1 MPNATREHGSR
12 QNARVRS
19 AAEARRQ
26 LDLRDTWLQ
35 EIAPT
40 SFFHTLF
47 DHLPGLHF
55 FAKNQ
60 RGEIMFLSRSIRERY
75 GLRDDTSAV
84 GLTDFDINPHGM
96 AESYVSDDARIYATG
111 EPMTGRVELW
121 WDAQGVPNW
130 YVVTK
135 LPIWSRR
142 GRIVGIMGVIQEYEG
157 HARFHTPWREI
168 AASVKY
174 IRQHFRKQV
183 TIAELAEQAALSIR
197 QLQRRFRAVLRLTP
211 QEFLIKTRVLAACRA
226 LRESDAALSDI
237 ASACGFYDQS
247 SFTEH
252 FRRHTGQTPLAYR
265 RQLERRAAKGEPD
278 AARE

>member
-1 MPNATREHGSR
+1 MPNATRRTGPG
-12 QNARVRS
+12 QNARARS
-19 AAEARRQ
+19 AAETRRQ
-26 LDLRDTWLQ
+26 LDLRDGWLQ
-35 EIAPT
+35 EIAPS
-40 SFFHTLF
+40 SFFHALF

-55 FAKNQ
+55 FAKNE

-75 GLRDDTSAV
+75 ALRDDASAV

-96 AESYVSDDARIYATG
+96 AESYVSDDARIHATG

-142 GRIVGIMGVIQEYEG
+142 GRIIGVMGVLQEYEG
-157 HARFHTPWREI
+157 HARFHAPWREI
-168 AASVKY
+168 AASVRY
-174 IRQHFRKQV
+174 MRQHYRRAV
-183 TIAELAEQAALSIR
+183 SIAVLAQQAGLSIR

-226 LRESDAALSDI
+226 LREGDAALSDI
-237 ASACGFYDQS
+237 ASTCGFCDQS

-265 RQLERRAAKGEPD
+265 RHLLLRTA
-278 AARE
+278 

>member
-1 MPNATREHGSR
+1 MPNATRNPGRSLHGKT
-12 QNARVRS
+12 RS
-19 AAEARRQ
+19 AAELRRQ
-26 LDLRDTWLQ
+26 LDGRDSWLQ

-40 SFFHTLF
+40 SLFHTLF
-47 DHLPGLHF
+47 DSLPGLHF

-75 GLRDDTSAV
+75 GLRDDASTV

-96 AESYVSDDARIYATG
+96 AESYVSDDARIYSTG
-111 EPMTGRVELW
+111 EPMSDRVELW

-142 GRIVGIMGVIQEYEG
+142 GRIIGVMGVIQEYEG
-157 HARFHTPWREI
+157 HARFDTPWREI
-168 AASVKY
+168 AASVKF

-183 TIAELAEQAALSIR
+183 SIAALARQAGLSIR

-226 LRESDAALSDI
+226 LRESDASLSDI

-252 FRRHTGQTPLAYR
+252 FRRHAGQTPLAYR
-265 RQLERRAAKGEPD
+265 RQILRCAT
-278 AARE
+278 

>member
-1 MPNATREHGSR
+1 MPNATRQPDRGR
-12 QNARVRS
+12 PAQGRS
-19 AAEARRQ
+19 AADVRRQ
-26 LDLRDTWLQ
+26 LELRDVWLQ

-40 SFFHTLF
+40 SLFHTLF
-47 DHLPGLHF
+47 DNLPGLHF

-75 GLRDDTSAV
+75 GLREDSAAV

-111 EPMTGRVELW
+111 EPITGRVELW

-135 LPIWSRR
+135 VPIWSRR
-142 GRIVGIMGVIQEYEG
+142 GRIIGVMGVIQEYEG

-168 AASVKY
+168 ASSVKY
-174 IRQHFRKQV
+174 IRQHFRKEV
-183 TIAELAEQAALSIR
+183 SIAVLAEQTGLSIR
-197 QLQRRFRAVLRLTP
+197 QLQRRFRSVLRLTP

-226 LRESDAALSDI
+226 LRESDAALSEI

-265 RQLERRAAKGEPD
+265 RQLERRATTSETMHP
-278 AARE
+278 E

>member
-1 MPNATREHGSR
+1 MPNATRQPAQLRH
-12 QNARVRS
+12 ARTRS
-19 AAEARRQ
+19 TAVTRRQ
-26 LDLRDTWLQ
+26 LDSRDGWLQ

-40 SFFHTLF
+40 SLFHTLF

-60 RGEIMFLSRSIRERY
+60 RGEIMFLSSSIRERY
-75 GLRDDTSAV
+75 GLRDDASAV

-111 EPMTGRVELW
+111 EPMSGRVELW

-142 GRIVGIMGVIQEYEG
+142 GRIIGVMGVIQEYEG
-157 HARFHTPWREI
+157 HARFHAPWREI
-168 AASVKY
+168 AVSVKY

-183 TIAELAEQAALSIR
+183 TISTLAEQAGLSIR

-226 LRESDAALSDI
+226 LRESDASLLDI

-265 RQLERRAAKGEPD
+265 RQILRRATQTSE
-278 AARE
+278 